1 MLIGQYTSK
10 LTDKDR
16 LAVPKKL
23 RSYLGKE
30 MIIARWYEKC
40 LVLVSQ
46 AGWKELLARLSGVS
60 GPIISPVRD
69 IDRFILGMAFEI
81 SLDKQGRFIMPESL
95 LKYAGIKS
103 EVMFVGLGDR
113 VELWAAEEWKKTE
126 EVVQEKAS
134 QAIEQIAE
142 QKKWK

>member
-10 LTDKDR
+10 LTEKDR

-23 RSYLGKE
+23 RGDLGEE
-30 MIIARWYEKC
+30 MIIARWYENC

-46 AGWKELLARLSGVS
+46 AGWKELLSRLSGVT
-60 GPIISPVRD
+60 GPIVSPVRD

-81 SLDKQGRFIMPESL
+81 SLDKQGRFIVPEIL
-95 LKYAGIKS
+95 LAYAGIKQ
-103 EVMFVGLGDR
+103 EVVFVGLRDR
-113 VELWAAEEWKKTE
+113 VELWAVDEWKKIE

-134 QAIEQIAE
+134 QAIEQIAKR
-142 QKKWK
+142 KK